1 MAAVRRG
8 DELAQI
14 AQGNPPK
21 VESEHLNWDTINEMA
36 SDVGAGQEIVAGRAQ
51 HKSKG
56 PEVDK
61 VWQKQKYLVWSVLG
75 VFRVRKNRLW
85 DKPKRLTESD

>member
-1 MAAVRRG
+1 M
-8 DELAQI
+8 
-14 AQGNPPK
+14 
-21 VESEHLNWDTINEMA
+21 INEMA

-75 VFRVRKNRLW
+75 VLGVRKNRL
-85 DKPKRLTESD
+85 

>member
-1 MAAVRRG
+1 MRRG

-21 VESEHLNWDTINEMA
+21 VESEHLSWDMINEMA
-36 SDVGAGQEIVAGRAQ
+36 SDVGAGQEIVAGRAH

-56 PEVDK
+56 PVVEK
-61 VWQKQKYLVWSVLG
+61 VWQKYLVWSVLG
-75 VFRVRKNRLW
+75 VLGVRKNRLW